1 MRGGGGGTCGLGRA
15 RPPRVAP
22 GWGRLR
28 GRVCEEHPKGCG
40 GVSGPAVMDGDAECS
55 KVEDVVGCH
64 VEDAIT
70 FWAQGISRCNDL
82 LKLSCALAEACPRAN
97 AIFGKPDFSKIYGG
111 CFSEDRCWYRCMV
124 QQVINN
130 EKCQVLYIDYGNSE
144 VLNRSEIVEI
154 PASLQCPSVAK
165 KYRLWGLR
173 IPADQNLNTFDQGK
187 KFLGSLVFEKE
198 IKVREKV
205 KQKDGIIIVQAECEK
220 IDIGEEVAKAG
231 FAERCRSPGN
241 AEDEERREVD
251 AMQNQHQKIKVP
263 VPLWVNR
270 PGRAQS
276 SRPSGLFDPVSA
288 STRSENAAGNRMV
301 VTKEKMLAS
310 APALNRSL
318 AQVRPDQKL
327 AEEIAKLQVDKE
339 ALRKENVNLLRRQ
352 KELELKVE
360 LLKGELQGEKE
371 ASRRT
376 AEHFEETF
384 RNYIGTKMR
393 NLAANVKVL
402 KEIRHAKKN
411 AGFGEQLSQAI
422 KVVTEGCLT
431 VPCSL
436 EKLQKLWT
444 EYDLAQEMI
453 QFCQNVDERDE
464 LIIKRNEVQQKL
476 YSAVNEFI
484 SEVDQL
490 FLSERSRMLQELSG
504 SLEMVYGQV
513 SEVNDSEEVFQ
524 QFFKWKRA
532 EMEEFVHIRN
542 DTDAAL
548 KILINVFS
556 GILKC
561 FDLSSEASSDFEEVA
576 VNVDEVLKQAEL
588 NICKELKTD
597 LTEHGEA
604 EKGIIM
610 SAYSKVVHKVHQEQ
624 HLITVIQNRY
634 LASVEFKKQAEE
646 WLNKSPNI
654 DNLLSIKKTVKS
666 LKANLRW
673 KLAEKNNLEESDDCS
688 ELEMTRIKE
697 EIAALRN
704 GVLQE
709 IYKEREEYEKLSIL
723 VQKWFPE
730 LPLLYPEAGI
740 LSYMNSGGL
749 LSHSLERDL
758 LDAEPMK
765 ELSTKRP
772 LVCSQMQDQ
781 KVLLKGYSVDVS
793 SEGKV
798 IERVAKYHRAWNQ
811 QKEKSGLLQLLFLL
825 FCKSDPLVYLMVPYY
840 PGASLRALQAD
851 TPLTLQ
857 ETLKVMKGV
866 AQGLQTLHGANI
878 VHGSLHGNNIF
889 AVNRKQGIVG
899 DFDFTK
905 PEEQRAVAS
914 TMVVSSLSLVSPELK
929 MGQPASPASDMYAYG
944 CLLFWL
950 CIQNQEFGI
959 KEDGTPEVDA
969 VGMDDKV
976 KSLLQNLFCSNRLTA
991 EQVLG
996 DDCFLLVDAIPDSS
1010 QPGEEHVP
1018 HKEHDSEKMDEKE
1031 DAIKINYEEN
1041 GINPTPVDNELV
1053 HDVFD

>member
-1 MRGGGGGTCGLGRA
+1 
-15 RPPRVAP
+15 
-22 GWGRLR
+22 
-28 GRVCEEHPKGCG
+28 
-40 GVSGPAVMDGDAECS
+40 MDGDAEYS

-64 VEDAIT
+64 VEDAVT

-154 PASLQCPSVAK
+154 PANLQCPSVAK

-173 IPADQNLNTFDQGK
+173 IPADQNLNMFDQGK
-187 KFLGSLVFEKE
+187 KFLASLVFEKE

-231 FAERCRSPGN
+231 FAEKCRSPGN

-251 AMQNQHQKIKVP
+251 VTQNHHQKIKVP

-270 PGRAQS
+270 PGRALC

-288 STRSENAAGNRMV
+288 STRSENIAGNRMFG
-301 VTKEKMLAS
+301 TKEKTLGS
-310 APALNRSL
+310 APVLHRSL

-327 AEEIAKLQVDKE
+327 AEEIEKLQAEKE

-352 KELELKVE
+352 KELELQVQQ
-360 LLKGELQGEKE
+360 LKGELQGEKE
-371 ASRRT
+371 ASRQT
-376 AEHFEETF
+376 AERFEETF
-384 RNYIGTKMR
+384 CNYIGTKMR

-453 QFCQNVDERDE
+453 QLCKNVDERDE

-490 FLSERSRMLQELSG
+490 FLSERSRMLQELSV

-513 SEVNDSEEVFQ
+513 CEVNDSEEVFQ
-524 QFFKWKRA
+524 QFFKWKCA

-548 KILINVFS
+548 QILIDLFR
-556 GILKC
+556 GIVKC
-561 FDLSSEASSDFEEVA
+561 FDLSSEASSDLEEVA
-576 VNVDEVLKQAEL
+576 VNVDEVLKNVEMS
-588 NICKELKTD
+588 ICKELKTD
-597 LTEHGEA
+597 LTEHAEV

-610 SAYSKVVHKVHQEQ
+610 SAYSKVVHKVRQEQ
-624 HLITVIQNRY
+624 DLITVIQNRY
-634 LASVEFKKQAEE
+634 LASIEFKKQAEE

-654 DNLLSIKKTVKS
+654 DKLLSIKKTVKS
-666 LKANLRW
+666 LKAHLRW

-688 ELEMTRIKE
+688 ELEMRRIKE

-709 IYKEREEYEKLSIL
+709 IYKEREEYEKLSFL

-749 LSHSLERDL
+749 LSHSLEREL

-772 LVCSQMQDQ
+772 LVCSDIQDQ

-840 PGASLRALQAD
+840 PGASLQALQAD

-857 ETLKVMKGV
+857 EALKVMKGV

-950 CIQNQEFGI
+950 CIQNQEFGL

-976 KSLLQNLFCSNRLTA
+976 KSLLRNLFCCNRLTA

-996 DDCFLLVDAIPDSS
+996 DDCFLLVGAIPDSS

-1018 HKEHDSEKMDEKE
+1018 HKEHDSEMMDKKE
-1031 DAIKINYEEN
+1031 DAIKINSEEN
-1041 GINPTPVDNELV
+1041 GINPTPGDKELV

>member
-1 MRGGGGGTCGLGRA
+1 
-15 RPPRVAP
+15 
-22 GWGRLR
+22 
-28 GRVCEEHPKGCG
+28 
-40 GVSGPAVMDGDAECS
+40 MDGDTGCN

-97 AIFGKPDFSKIYGG
+97 AIFGKPDFSK
-111 CFSEDRCWYRCMV
+111 
-124 QQVINN
+124 
-130 EKCQVLYIDYGNSE
+130 CQVLYIDYGNSE

-154 PASLQCPSVAK
+154 PSNLQCPSVAK

-231 FAERCRSPGN
+231 FAEKCRSPGN
-241 AEDEERREVD
+241 AEDEERREVN

-276 SRPSGLFDPVSA
+276 SHPSGLFDPVSA
-288 STRSENAAGNRMV
+288 GTRSENAAGNRMF

-310 APALNRSL
+310 APVLNRSL

-360 LLKGELQGEKE
+360 QLKGELQGEKE
-371 ASRRT
+371 ASRQT
-376 AEHFEETF
+376 AERFEETF

-453 QFCQNVDERDE
+453 QLCQNVDERDE

-476 YSAVNEFI
+476 YSTVNEFI

-524 QFFKWKRA
+524 QFFKWKCA
-532 EMEEFVHIRN
+532 EMEQFVHIRN

-548 KILINVFS
+548 KILIDLFS

-576 VNVDEVLKQAEL
+576 VNVDEVLKEAEL

-610 SAYSKVVHKVHQEQ
+610 SAYSKVVHKVCQEQ
-624 HLITVIQNRY
+624 NLITVIQNRY

-772 LVCSQMQDQ
+772 LVCSEMQDQ

-793 SEGKV
+793 SEG
-798 IERVAKYHRAWNQ
+798 
-811 QKEKSGLLQLLFLL
+811 
-825 FCKSDPLVYLMVPYY
+825 KSDPLVYLMVPYY

-1010 QPGEEHVP
+1010 QPGEEHMP
-1018 HKEHDSEKMDEKE
+1018 HKEHDSEKMDKKE
-1031 DAIKINYEEN
+1031 DAIKINSVEN

-1053 HDVFD
+1053 HDRSSLLFQQDQQIYHLVSRRSLKIGGNPEPAEGK

>member
-1 MRGGGGGTCGLGRA
+1 
-15 RPPRVAP
+15 
-22 GWGRLR
+22 
-28 GRVCEEHPKGCG
+28 
-40 GVSGPAVMDGDAECS
+40 MDGDAECS

-64 VEDAIT
+64 IEDAIT

-154 PASLQCPSVAK
+154 PANLQCPSVAK

-173 IPADQNLNTFDQGK
+173 IPADQNLNMFDQGK

-205 KQKDGIIIVQAECEK
+205 KQKDGIIIVQAECDK
-220 IDIGEEVAKAG
+220 VDIGEEVAKAG
-231 FAERCRSPGN
+231 FAEKCRSLGN

-251 AMQNQHQKIKVP
+251 VMQNQHQKIKVP

-270 PGRAQS
+270 PGRALS
-276 SRPSGLFDPVSA
+276 SRPGGLFDPMSA
-288 STRSENAAGNRMV
+288 STRSENIAGNRMFA
-301 VTKEKMLAS
+301 TKEKMLTS
-310 APALNRSL
+310 APMLNRSL

-327 AEEIAKLQVDKE
+327 AEEIEKLQGEKE
-339 ALRKENVNLLRRQ
+339 ALRKENINLLRRQ
-352 KELELKVE
+352 KELELQVE
-360 LLKGELQGEKE
+360 QLKGELQGEKE
-371 ASRRT
+371 ASRQT
-376 AEHFEETF
+376 AERFEETF
-384 RNYIGTKMR
+384 RNHIGTKMR

-453 QFCQNVDERDE
+453 QLCQNVDERAE

-490 FLSERSRMLQELSG
+490 FLSERSRMLQELSV

-513 SEVNDSEEVFQ
+513 CEVNDSEEVFQ
-524 QFFKWKRA
+524 QFFTWKCA
-532 EMEEFVHIRN
+532 ETEEFVHIRN

-548 KILINVFS
+548 QILIDLFG

-561 FDLSSEASSDFEEVA
+561 FDLSSEASSDLEEVA
-576 VNVDEVLKQAEL
+576 VNVDEVLKEAEL

-604 EKGIIM
+604 EKRIIM
-610 SAYSKVVHKVHQEQ
+610 SAYSKVVHKVRQEQ
-624 HLITVIQNRY
+624 NLITVIQNRY

-654 DNLLSIKKTVKS
+654 ENLLSIKKNVKS
-666 LKANLRW
+666 VKAHLRW

-688 ELEMTRIKE
+688 DLEMTRIKE

-709 IYKEREEYEKLSIL
+709 IYKEREEYEKLSFL

-740 LSYMNSGGL
+740 LSYMSSGGL

-772 LVCSQMQDQ
+772 LVCSEIQDQ

-857 ETLKVMKGV
+857 E
-866 AQGLQTLHGANI
+866 
-878 VHGSLHGNNIF
+878 
-889 AVNRKQGIVG
+889 
-899 DFDFTK
+899 
-905 PEEQRAVAS
+905 QRAVAS
-914 TMVVSSLSLVSPELK
+914 TMVVGSLSLVSPELK

-959 KEDGTPEVDA
+959 KEDGTPEVD
-969 VGMDDKV
+969 VIGMDDKV
-976 KSLLQNLFCSNRLTA
+976 KSLLQNLFCCNRLTA
-991 EQVLG
+991 EQVLA
-996 DDCFLLVDAIPDSS
+996 DDCFLLVDVVPDSS

-1018 HKEHDSEKMDEKE
+1018 HKEHDSEKMDKKE
-1031 DAIKINYEEN
+1031 DAIKINSEEN
-1041 GINPTPVDNELV
+1041 GIDTTLVDKELV

>member
-1 MRGGGGGTCGLGRA
+1 MRGGGGGTCGLGSA

-22 GWGRLR
+22 GWGR
-28 GRVCEEHPKGCG
+28 VCEEYPKGCG
-40 GVSGPAVMDGDAECS
+40 GVSGPAVMDGDTECS

-154 PASLQCPSVAK
+154 PANLQCPSVAK

-205 KQKDGIIIVQAECEK
+205 KQKDGIIVVQAECEK

-231 FAERCRSPGN
+231 FAEKCRSPGN

-276 SRPSGLFDPVSA
+276 SHPSGLFDPVSA
-288 STRSENAAGNRMV
+288 STRSENAAGNRMF

-310 APALNRSL
+310 VPVLNRSL

-360 LLKGELQGEKE
+360 QLKGELQGEKE
-371 ASRRT
+371 ASRQT
-376 AEHFEETF
+376 AERFEETF

-444 EYDLAQEMI
+444 EYDLAQETI
-453 QFCQNVDERDE
+453 QLCQNVDERDE

-490 FLSERSRMLQELSG
+490 FLSERSRMLQELSD

-513 SEVNDSEEVFQ
+513 SEVNDSEEAFQ
-524 QFFKWKRA
+524 QFFKWKCA
-532 EMEEFVHIRN
+532 EMEEFAHIRN

-548 KILINVFS
+548 KILIDLFS

-576 VNVDEVLKQAEL
+576 VNVDEVLKEAEL

-610 SAYSKVVHKVHQEQ
+610 SAYSKVVHKVRQEQ
-624 HLITVIQNRY
+624 NLITVIQNRY

-772 LVCSQMQDQ
+772 LVCSEMQDQ

-969 VGMDDKV
+969 VGMIPSEV
-976 KSLLQNLFCSNRLTA
+976 QHLLLS
-991 EQVLG
+991 EGQVFVIIGLSR
-996 DDCFLLVDAIPDSS
+996 DSFILQFS
-1010 QPGEEHVP
+1010 VRASSFIIFH
-1018 HKEHDSEKMDEKE
+1018 
-1031 DAIKINYEEN
+1031 
-1041 GINPTPVDNELV
+1041 
-1053 HDVFD
+1053 